1 MKKKIVRFA
10 AFTLALAMLPGCGK
24 GRTPAEP
31 TTVNQAMLLE
41 QSAKEQ
47 TEYTF
52 PEKFTGDWVSQEK
65 ESNTEKKPCVCS
77 LNYSGRRMRMSKI

>member
-10 AFTLALAMLPGCGK
+10 AFTLALLMLPGCGK

-41 QSAKEQ
+41 QSAREQ
-47 TEYTF
+47 TEYCNACGF
-52 PEKFTGDWVSQEK
+52 KGA
-65 ESNTEKKPCVCS
+65 CS
-77 LNYSGRRMRMSKI
+77 LKDKGGCGGN

>member
-1 MKKKIVRFA
+1 MKKIVRFA

-52 PEKFTGDWVSQEK
+52 RRNSPGTGSVRREDLPSTPMRRWWRSW
-65 ESNTEKKPCVCS
+65 
-77 LNYSGRRMRMSKI
+77 GRRFPPPP

>member
-41 QSAKEQ
+41 QSAK
-47 TEYTF
+47 
-52 PEKFTGDWVSQEK
+52 
-65 ESNTEKKPCVCS
+65 
-77 LNYSGRRMRMSKI
+77 